1 MIPSQ
6 KGWTNQ
12 YINLLIRQINSQ
24 ENLNINIEQ
33 LASDKKLYTI
43 LQPSGLMY
51 GHPIRPS
58 LKFPLN
64 MSSWDNSEKMKVI
77 LFDGLINQALLA
89 NESKFNSRYDV
100 SDCLN
105 DSISEIIQFYRNG
118 LLNGGRSTSFKTDL
132 RKNNHDQLESMI
144 NDRLLVKSGWGNN
157 FWAGFF
163 QNSLLFLDVFYFG
176 QWFQS
181 KGFTNNSDLISEQQE
196 VLRLNILQIIAA
208 AAHSNNI
215 IEDEE
220 KALFKFFLQSAK
232 LNSENERIAK
242 DYLNHGI
249 AIKDIH
255 FNNND
260 PWIVRKYI
268 LELAILTIWA
278 DKKIEE
284 DEREFIQLLSCK
296 LGFDDE
302 ELESSLLSIESFVIS
317 NWDQVHFLQK
327 RHDIFIIKDRF
338 TQRIGNIV
346 NKNKKAL
353 LQEIQESKELFG
365 LLMKMT
371 KEDLSIT
378 EKSIVKTQLLDLI
391 KTLPTFVI
399 IALPGTFITL
409 PLLLKLL
416 PKEAF
421 PSAFSEME

>member
-24 ENLNINIEQ
+24 EKLNVNIEQ
-33 LASDKKLYTI
+33 LASDKRLYTI
-43 LQPSGLMY
+43 LQPSGLLY

-64 MSSWDNSEKMKVI
+64 MNSWDDSEKMKVI

-89 NESKFNSRYDV
+89 NESEFNSHNDI
-100 SDCLN
+100 SDCLH
-105 DSISEIIQFYRNG
+105 DSIPDIVQFYQYG
-118 LLNGGRSTSFKTDL
+118 LLNGGKSTSFKTDL

-176 QWFQS
+176 QWFQN
-181 KGFTNNSDLISEQQE
+181 KGFTTNSDLISEQQE
-196 VLRLNILQIIAA
+196 ILRLNILQIIAA

-232 LNSENERIAK
+232 LNSDNERIAK
-242 DYLNHGI
+242 DYLNHHI
-249 AIKDIH
+249 AIKDIQ
-255 FNNND
+255 FNKND

-284 DEREFIQLLSCK
+284 DEREFIQLLSGK

-338 TQRIGNIV
+338 TRRIGNIV

-365 LLMKMT
+365 LLKKMT
-371 KEDLSIT
+371 KENLSIT

-409 PLLLKLL
+409 PLLLKIL

-421 PSAFSEME
+421 PTAFSEME